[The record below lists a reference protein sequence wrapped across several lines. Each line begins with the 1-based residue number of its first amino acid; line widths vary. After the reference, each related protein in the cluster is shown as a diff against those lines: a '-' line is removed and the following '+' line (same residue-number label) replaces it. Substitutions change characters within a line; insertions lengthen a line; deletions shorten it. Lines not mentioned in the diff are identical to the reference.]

1 MHWEHKPVTQEGTG
15 KDHHKFPS
23 LGPRKHKNKVTCP
36 TMKKGVSEKGGK
48 TAKYNSH
55 KDDQKNILAHL
66 TTNQE

>member
-48 TAKYNSH
+48 TAKYNS
-55 KDDQKNILAHL
+55 
-66 TTNQE
+66 T